1 MAIKGTDLMSTQTG
15 GAGETI
21 QAQPIQSSAPEQFA
35 ANIKMPQQAAPQQ
48 QAVAPSA
55 PIQEASVE
63 AQAPTQEVVAE
74 QPQATPEQMIQ
85 QELGLNSVDSPSGP
99 DPMTSEEMP
108 VQEVSEL
115 YESKEP
121 TQLSDGI
128 SIATFPSEPVKAS
141 EPSLFDLSEDVLAQ
155 EGASKVKS
163 LSDGIS
169 VFNPDAEKQQQA
181 AETNKEY
188 AGTGIQV
195 GDDGKIKKS
204 DNGGKKEAK
213 NIFGIEPK
221 PDGIYK
227 YPGVDYA
234 LKKEGGK
241 WYRDTN
247 GDGKFETV
255 IDGAQRLKLI
265 EKRAYQE
272 EKEGAKGDGTYVM
285 PNNPGFVYK
294 KEDGKWSVDFEGNGN
309 FIDLTKGDV
318 KKRVENLEKN
328 AEPLKSKKLDKVDE
342 VLSGRV
348 GNLTDF
354 NMNTPLTG
362 KGDPVI
368 SEGMSFNQ
376 AKKDMSAPGEKDE
389 RYNPDGTINF
399 GYDPQYAKQKEL
411 GLAPTYGKSDGE
423 YLFPNNNNTY
433 KKEDGKWYIKPSGT
447 KDFVPLTKG
456 DVASRIDQ
464 LEKRAYQ
471 PIKIKDAVGLTKKAD
486 LSYKGMLDKSNE
498 LLSQYSGNVDD
509 YKKSFDDANNFAKN
523 DLNSIYK
530 ENLSNEQKAG
540 LAQYQDQIK
549 KIIGDGTYDTSK
561 AYAVSKVMKDAEAF
575 FESSKEINKKIN
587 EAYQSNTSLDRLAF
601 ENKRK
606 TYKQDLGTTGIE
618 TDSQRLSRE
627 TFEATS
633 EMAQFVLDN
642 VEDGKMKY
650 DRKNGG
656 YTFSPNLDPKE
667 RKFIEEKL
675 GTYLSEYDKVQ
686 NEKYKETSDK
696 IIKLKNDK
704 YLVKENIE
712 KLENRLAYLQKN
724 NEPGQIAVYDELRK
738 QRYTYEKIDNA
749 IDDLELSKGTVF
761 LTEPKKIAVK
771 VASNLSEDAK
781 DVFDSVPSDVSPKQK
796 FDLFYERLQAQN
808 DKIAKDNGIDA
819 EGMSTLSMR
828 LKDLL
833 DWDGYYSLSDAE
845 KRYLKNLA
853 TIKQL
858 APLYYNN
865 DTGITN
871 ESAGF
876 WESFMDS
883 LRSTLLPA
891 TSAAD
896 NHTLQTQA
904 AATQLQKIQEEG
916 FSPDDLL
923 DTQVLDRLERRSTVD
938 SLSLEKMGG
947 MVGTVGGI
955 ILPLVVS
962 GFVPSTSL
970 KLITNL
976 EKLLTG
982 VKDASKI
989 ADAVTKAGKV
999 YDAAISST
1007 RFGRFLKPAVEQG
1020 TKFELAGKLFGSA
1033 EDELNFLSGLAGGA
1047 ASEGF
1052 SVLISKLPT
1061 AKALEYIQSIF
1072 GANTTLAVRTIAKLG
1087 KAGGKT
1093 VAKGGGETA
1102 EEVAQELSSVYRST
1116 DNWKE
1121 MKVELENKFG
1131 TFDQVQEFV
1140 LSSFIMGSAFG
1151 LVDGSIAKE
1160 TLDAMPE
1167 AKRNQVLDAM
1177 GAVNRDLKTADEAV
1191 DEFSDNKIK
1200 QKEIVYRTGAPS
1212 ATGGAKIT
1220 RETINDTENK
1230 QGVSGEERK
1239 GEEPKQAEPVAEP
1252 SQEAVSPSGVVQE
1265 EQAEVKRVYKAEQIA
1280 KTLGGKVVGSA
1291 TKKGAIPNDFDI
1303 YLENKIDWK
1312 DMRDKMESLGYKSF
1326 GSSPV
1331 VETNGKKFEGKDQRA
1346 FHFVDSK
1353 GQKVDVFQEETNE
1366 DFSKRMREQSALAEA
1381 QRNKAKV
1388 KPSMFEDYGKIK
1400 NIKNPQEKK
1409 AAIDEFNATHNNQYK
1424 RAESIDKNF
1433 NGIFRSLEKNNLVKK
1448 EC

>member
-1 MAIKGTDLMSTQTG
+1 
-15 GAGETI
+15 
-21 QAQPIQSSAPEQFA
+21 
-35 ANIKMPQQAAPQQ
+35 
-48 QAVAPSA
+48 
-55 PIQEASVE
+55 
-63 AQAPTQEVVAE
+63 
-74 QPQATPEQMIQ
+74 
-85 QELGLNSVDSPSGP
+85 
-99 DPMTSEEMP
+99 
-108 VQEVSEL
+108 
-115 YESKEP
+115 
-121 TQLSDGI
+121 
-128 SIATFPSEPVKAS
+128 
-141 EPSLFDLSEDVLAQ
+141 
-155 EGASKVKS
+155 
-163 LSDGIS
+163 
-169 VFNPDAEKQQQA
+169 
-181 AETNKEY
+181 
-188 AGTGIQV
+188 
-195 GDDGKIKKS
+195 
-204 DNGGKKEAK
+204 
-213 NIFGIEPK
+213 
-221 PDGIYK
+221 
-227 YPGVDYA
+227 
-234 LKKEGGK
+234 
-241 WYRDTN
+241 
-247 GDGKFETV
+247 
-255 IDGAQRLKLI
+255 
-265 EKRAYQE
+265 
-272 EKEGAKGDGTYVM
+272 
-285 PNNPGFVYK
+285 
-294 KEDGKWSVDFEGNGN
+294 
-309 FIDLTKGDV
+309 
-318 KKRVENLEKN
+318 
-328 AEPLKSKKLDKVDE
+328 
-342 VLSGRV
+342 
-348 GNLTDF
+348 
-354 NMNTPLTG
+354 MNTPLTG

-376 AKKDMSAPGEKDE
+376 AKKDMAAPGEKDE

-423 YLFPNNNNTY
+423 YLFPDNKNSY

-456 DVASRIDQ
+456 DVASRIEQ

-486 LSYKGMLDKSNE
+486 LSYRGVLDKSNE

-549 KIIGDGTYDTSK
+549 KIIGDGSYDTSK

-606 TYKQDLGTTGIE
+606 TYKENLGTTGVE

-633 EMAQFVLDN
+633 EMAQFILDN
-642 VEDGKMKY
+642 VEGGKMKY

-667 RKFIEEKL
+667 RRFIEEKL

-738 QRYTYEKIDNA
+738 QRYTYQKIDNA

-761 LTEPKKIAVK
+761 LTEPKKIAAK
-771 VASNLSEDAK
+771 AASNLSEDAK
-781 DVFDSVPSDVSPKQK
+781 DVFDSVPSEISPKQK
-796 FDLFYERLQAQN
+796 FDLFYDRLQSQN

-819 EGMSTLSMR
+819 QRMSTFSMR

-853 TIKQL
+853 TLKQL

-883 LRSTLLPA
+883 LRTTLLPA

-896 NHTLQTQA
+896 NHALLTEA

-923 DTQVLDRLERRSTVD
+923 DKEVLDRLERRSSVD
-938 SLSLEKMGG
+938 SLSLEKIGG
-947 MVGTVGGI
+947 MIGTTGGI
-955 ILPLVVS
+955 ILPLIVS
-962 GFVPSTSL
+962 GAVPSTSL

-989 ADAVTKAGKV
+989 ADAVSKAEKV
-999 YDAAISST
+999 YDAALSYT

-1020 TKFELAGKLFGSA
+1020 TKFELAGRLFGQ
-1033 EDELNFLSGLAGGA
+1033 DELDFLGGLAGGA

-1072 GANTTLAVRTIAKLG
+1072 GANTTLAVRAIAKLG
-1087 KAGGKT
+1087 RAGGKT
-1093 VAKGGGETA
+1093 LAKGGGETA
-1102 EEVAQELSSVYRST
+1102 EEVAQELSSVYSST

-1121 MKVELENKFG
+1121 MKMELENRFG

-1177 GAVNRDLKTADEAV
+1177 GAINQDLKTADEAV

-1200 QKEIVYRTGAPS
+1200 QKEIEYRTGAPS
-1212 ATGGAKIT
+1212 ATGGSNNVK
-1220 RETINDTENK
+1220 EKINDTENK
-1230 QGVSGEERK
+1230 PGVSGEERK
-1239 GEEPKQAEPVAEP
+1239 GEEPKQKEPVAEP
-1252 SQEAVSPSGVVQE
+1252 SQEEVSPSGVVQK
-1265 EQAEVKRVYKAEQIA
+1265 EQ
-1280 KTLGGKVVGSA
+1280 
-1291 TKKGAIPNDFDI
+1291 
-1303 YLENKIDWK
+1303 
-1312 DMRDKMESLGYKSF
+1312 
-1326 GSSPV
+1326 
-1331 VETNGKKFEGKDQRA
+1331 
-1346 FHFVDSK
+1346 
-1353 GQKVDVFQEETNE
+1353 
-1366 DFSKRMREQSALAEA
+1366 
-1381 QRNKAKV
+1381 AKV

-1400 NIKNPQEKK
+1400 KIKNPQDKK
-1409 AAIDEFNATHNNQYK
+1409 AAIDEFNATHNNMYK

-1433 NGIFRSLEKNNLVKK
+1433 NGIFRSLNKLNLVKK

>member
-35 ANIKMPQQAAPQQ
+35 ANINIPQQVAPQQ
-48 QAVAPSA
+48 QAVAPAVPA
-55 PIQEASVE
+55 PQQPNIEAE
-63 AQAPTQEVVAE
+63 APTQEVAIE
-74 QPQATPEQMIQ
+74 QPQASAEQMIQ
-85 QELGLNSVDSPSGP
+85 QELGLNSVESPVGP
-99 DPMTSEEMP
+99 DPMTSEDIP
-108 VQEVSEL
+108 VKEFSEVSQT
-115 YESKEP
+115 KEP

-128 SIATFPSEPVKAS
+128 SIASFPSETAKAS
-141 EPSLFDLSEDVLAQ
+141 ESSLFDLSE
-155 EGASKVKS
+155 EPSIEETSKVTS

-169 VFNPDAEKQQQA
+169 VFNPNAESENKLS
-181 AETNKEY
+181 ETNKEY
-188 AGTGIQV
+188 SGTGIQV
-195 GDDGKIKKS
+195 GDDGKIKKV
-204 DNGGKKEAK
+204 DTGGKKEAK

-227 YPGVDYA
+227 YPGVDYF

-247 GDGKFETV
+247 GDGKFALVT
-255 IDGAQRLKLI
+255 DGVQRLKLI
-265 EKRAYQE
+265 EKQAYQE
-272 EKEGAKGDGTYVM
+272 EKEGAKGDGTYVLPDN
-285 PNNPGFVYK
+285 PNVVYK
-294 KEDGKWSVDFEGNGN
+294 KEADKWSVDFEGNGD
-309 FIDLTKGDV
+309 FINITKGDV

-328 AEPLKSKKLDKVDE
+328 AEPLKTKKLDKVDE

-376 AKKDMSAPGEKDE
+376 AKKDMAAPGEKDE

-423 YLFPNNNNTY
+423 YLFPDNKNSY

-456 DVASRIDQ
+456 DVASRIEQ

-486 LSYKGMLDKSNE
+486 LSYRGVLDKSNE

-549 KIIGDGTYDTSK
+549 KIIGDGSYDTSK

-606 TYKQDLGTTGIE
+606 TYKENLGTTGVE

-633 EMAQFVLDN
+633 EMAQFILDN
-642 VEDGKMKY
+642 VEGGKMKY

-667 RKFIEEKL
+667 RRFIEEKL

-738 QRYTYEKIDNA
+738 QRYTYQKIDNA

-761 LTEPKKIAVK
+761 LTEPKKIAAK
-771 VASNLSEDAK
+771 AASNLSEDAK
-781 DVFDSVPSDVSPKQK
+781 DVFDSVPSEISPKQK
-796 FDLFYERLQAQN
+796 FDLFYDRLQSQN

-819 EGMSTLSMR
+819 QRMSTFSMR

-853 TIKQL
+853 TLKQL

-883 LRSTLLPA
+883 LRTTLLPA

-896 NHTLQTQA
+896 NHALLTEA

-923 DTQVLDRLERRSTVD
+923 DKEVLDRLERRSSVD
-938 SLSLEKMGG
+938 SLSLEKIGG
-947 MVGTVGGI
+947 MIGTTGGI
-955 ILPLVVS
+955 ILPLIVS
-962 GFVPSTSL
+962 GAVPSTSL

-989 ADAVTKAGKV
+989 ADAVSKAEKV
-999 YDAAISST
+999 YDAALSYT

-1020 TKFELAGKLFGSA
+1020 TKFELAGRLFGQ
-1033 EDELNFLSGLAGGA
+1033 DELDFLGGLAGGA

-1072 GANTTLAVRTIAKLG
+1072 GANTTLAVRAIAKLG
-1087 KAGGKT
+1087 RAGGKT
-1093 VAKGGGETA
+1093 LAKGGGETA
-1102 EEVAQELSSVYRST
+1102 EEVAQELSSVYSST

-1121 MKVELENKFG
+1121 MKMELENRFG

-1177 GAVNRDLKTADEAV
+1177 GAINQDLKTADEAV

-1200 QKEIVYRTGAPS
+1200 QKEIEYRTGAPS
-1212 ATGGAKIT
+1212 ATGGSNNVK
-1220 RETINDTENK
+1220 EKINDTENK
-1230 QGVSGEERK
+1230 PGVSGEERK
-1239 GEEPKQAEPVAEP
+1239 GEEPKQKEPVAEP
-1252 SQEAVSPSGVVQE
+1252 SQEEVSPSGVVQK
-1265 EQAEVKRVYKAEQIA
+1265 EQ
-1280 KTLGGKVVGSA
+1280 
-1291 TKKGAIPNDFDI
+1291 
-1303 YLENKIDWK
+1303 
-1312 DMRDKMESLGYKSF
+1312 
-1326 GSSPV
+1326 
-1331 VETNGKKFEGKDQRA
+1331 
-1346 FHFVDSK
+1346 
-1353 GQKVDVFQEETNE
+1353 
-1366 DFSKRMREQSALAEA
+1366 
-1381 QRNKAKV
+1381 AKV

-1400 NIKNPQEKK
+1400 KIKNPQDKK
-1409 AAIDEFNATHNNQYK
+1409 AAIDEFNATHNNMYK

-1433 NGIFRSLEKNNLVKK
+1433 NGIFRSLNKLNLVKK